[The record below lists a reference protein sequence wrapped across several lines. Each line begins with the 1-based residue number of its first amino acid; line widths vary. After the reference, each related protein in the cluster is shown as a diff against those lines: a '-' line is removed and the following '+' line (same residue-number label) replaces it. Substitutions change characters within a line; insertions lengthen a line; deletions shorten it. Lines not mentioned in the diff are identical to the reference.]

1 MLGLRKFIRVKRTC
15 TSRIVRH
22 RATDEN
28 SSSCVWIP
36 KIFCRVEPN
45 SFRPIS
51 MLHNRLR
58 NDNID
63 SNNEINYL
71 DLQSHSDDVRGVRT
85 TVKSRLNEP
94 DAAKTAKNGINEAVC
109 AVPIENK
116 SRPPTI
122 VSKHFFLFAFYFSI
136 LS

>member
-1 MLGLRKFIRVKRTC
+1 
-15 TSRIVRH
+15 
-22 RATDEN
+22 
-28 SSSCVWIP
+28 
-36 KIFCRVEPN
+36 
-45 SFRPIS
+45 

-85 TVKSRLNEP
+85 TGKSRLNEP
-94 DAAKTAKNGINEAVC
+94 DAAKIAKNGINEAVC

-122 VSKHFFLFAFYFSI
+122 VSKHFSSVRLFSLI

>member
-1 MLGLRKFIRVKRTC
+1 
-15 TSRIVRH
+15 
-22 RATDEN
+22 
-28 SSSCVWIP
+28 
-36 KIFCRVEPN
+36 
-45 SFRPIS
+45 

-94 DAAKTAKNGINEAVC
+94 GAAKTAKNGINEAVC